1 MKDFTAEITYKTA
14 RSRGPGGQNVN
25 KVETMVTAKWNVGES
40 YFFTNEEKNL
50 IYEKLKNKINAEGFL
65 LVSSQES
72 SSQLDNKGKAKE
84 KLMEIVEK
92 SLTIPNFRYATKPT
106 KASKEKRL
114 NQKKQTSQ
122 KKENRKFKL

>member
-50 IYEKLKNKINAEGFL
+50 IYEKLKNKINAEGVV

-72 SSQLDNKGKAKE
+72 RSQLDNKGKAKE

-106 KASKEKRL
+106 KASKEKQL